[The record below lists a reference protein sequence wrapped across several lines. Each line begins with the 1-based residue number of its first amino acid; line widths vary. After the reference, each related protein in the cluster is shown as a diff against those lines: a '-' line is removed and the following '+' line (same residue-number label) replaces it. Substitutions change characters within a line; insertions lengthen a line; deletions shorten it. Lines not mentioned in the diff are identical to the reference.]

1 MKTPTPIRLTT
12 KSESGDRS
20 PSRLMSLL
28 AMATGAL
35 AMPQASDADIIFTD
49 LSGNPATVSGT
60 NNSTFLIDG
69 LPGTARLGFC
79 GHTILNPGMMLT
91 THSVRASQRGGY
103 VRLKTDNA
111 GFVKLAGAGLN
122 WTQTIGVSSVN
133 GYAAIANQNGHTP
146 NSFDHMYMVFKFKD
160 SNLPP
165 AVNLRYGWVDLS
177 LENVNGAPP
186 LITIFGYAYDDTGL
200 PIATGII
207 PEPAPM
213 ALLALGALTLG
224 AKGLRSW
231 RRNRAAAP

>member
-1 MKTPTPIRLTT
+1 MKTPTPIRLIT

-49 LSGNPATVSGT
+49 LSG
-60 NNSTFLIDG
+60 
-69 LPGTARLGFC
+69 
-79 GHTILNPGMMLT
+79 
-91 THSVRASQRGGY
+91 
-103 VRLKTDNA
+103 K
-111 GFVKLAGAGLN
+111 GLN
-122 WTQTIGVSSVN
+122 WTQIVGVSSVN

-200 PIATGII
+200 PIATGVI